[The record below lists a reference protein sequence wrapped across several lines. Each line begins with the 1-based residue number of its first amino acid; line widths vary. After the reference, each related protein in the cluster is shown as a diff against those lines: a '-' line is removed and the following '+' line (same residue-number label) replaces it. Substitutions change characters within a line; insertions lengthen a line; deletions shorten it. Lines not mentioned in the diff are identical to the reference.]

1 MVFVRQRHGIVH
13 SLKKIKMKRKKRDYF
28 FVQSLCICN
37 QPSYKWMTLVCQSR
51 DWNFLFYFCNLIDTI
66 RETVDNG
73 VYLNHNLSSY
83 CLERVNWYQPENQ
96 KFSLKMVFIN
106 FEKEDNFFLNY
117 EYFNLEG
124 IIWKTCI
131 RNTFV
136 LFITTRPHKNA
147 LISKFYYISFLQ

>member
-106 FEKEDNFFLNY
+106 FEKEDNFFKIMNILIWR
-117 EYFNLEG
+117 ESFGKHALETHLYFLSQPDH
-124 IIWKTCI
+124 IKM
-131 RNTFV
+131 
-136 LFITTRPHKNA
+136 L
-147 LISKFYYISFLQ
+147 